1 MKTMHSHEDSNEIFD
16 RVRRLTPDAGAVWGK
31 MSAPQ
36 MLVHITDA
44 TRMATGD
51 LAVRGRKHPA
61 RLPPLKQLFIYVLP
75 MPKGLPTARELTS
88 RSPAEFNGEIEAFLG
103 AAEVFVSRDPA
114 TPWPAHPIFGAM
126 SRRAWGALVYKH
138 CDHHL
143 RQFGV

>member
-1 MKTMHSHEDSNEIFD
+1 MHSDADRNEIFD
-16 RVRRLTPDAGAVWGK
+16 RVRRLTPDARAVWGT
-31 MSAPQ
+31 MNAPQ
-36 MLVHITDA
+36 MVVLITDA

-51 LAVRGRKHPA
+51 LVVRGRKHPA

-75 MPKGLPTARELTS
+75 MPRGLPTARELTS
-88 RSPAEFNGEIEAFLG
+88 RSPASYTGEIEAFLG
-103 AAEVFVSRDPA
+103 AAQTFLSRDQG

-126 SRRAWGALVYKH
+126 SRRAWGVLVYKH